1 MSVSEPG
8 KIITPWAESGLKNTI
23 PPTANPATG
32 RAGFDQGFSAIN
44 MTAKEAGGIPPFGQ
58 DFNGIFYEI
67 TKILQY
73 MQAGGQPTFDAD
85 FAAAIGGYP
94 AGAILSSDDG
104 MSLFRSVADGN
115 ATDPNLGGEGWTRP
129 DLQIME
135 LYRRSYAEAGYNV
148 AGTFQAGFT
157 YVNANDVG
165 IDLATGK
172 GYTGPAGPVA
182 AGTNPASGGF
192 VDRSA
197 VVISIA
203 ETFRLDPIYGAA
215 WAAGA
220 IATDLKQWFTYG
232 GTVWAPLSIPATLP
246 ASPSYSGWVQLAS
259 DGNFRPSQFGAAGDA
274 DINTTPT
281 DDTAAF
287 ERALTYCASIGRN
300 LIPDFGKPRYSV
312 DSVAIPIGI
321 TRFRRF
327 KFKAR
332 TAVEHLVYTKGPQFP
347 GGSSGIRCD
356 IYGND
361 GDCNDL
367 ALRFITLN
375 GVSFSEVK
383 RNKST
388 GHKVAADSTGIKVWF
403 NCNNLDIEKNEI
415 RQIQDPDAGVGSLNI
430 SCIQVSAET
439 TSVYGG
445 IDVAGSPT
453 YPATTTVTDI
463 SIRGNKLYN
472 GTHGIQVSGGQRIH
486 IQKNRC
492 DNQTHRNINL
502 SPAVRLVT
510 VSSNTLLNAGSS
522 AVNAAWGCK
531 RIKVHNNTISSF
543 NTSTI
548 GPTGDDAAIQ
558 AYQDIEDIE
567 ITNNEIAGDWKY
579 CVYLANYKKAQ
590 VIGNKFVDGGSLAN
604 IMLESAWFTTT
615 PLPAA
620 APYSKQRP
628 IAVNATTNS
637 YMAEIALNEHGG
649 SSAAIAITASNGKTC
664 ADISIS
670 NENIRGSGR
679 SHYVHIYSES
689 VALCDAAVSMIGVRG
704 SALAGSSVSVN
715 KYASSIGRSAFKVV
729 SDVVGFE
736 DSSIVHNVEP
746 VSGAIS
752 AFYGPIIAVVS
763 GTVTDIT
770 GGAVGQRITLRLAS
784 GVVITHNSA
793 KIRLKGLSN
802 ATGASANDLLHLINI
817 SGIWFETGRSF

>member
-1 MSVSEPG
+1 MVARIVTKHLAGVEDLLLGSGSVEQ
-8 KIITPWAESGLKNTI
+8 E
-23 PPTANPATG
+23 
-32 RAGFDQGFSAIN
+32 RAGDLY
-44 MTAKEAGGIPPFGQ
+44 P
-58 DFNGIFYEI
+58 I
-67 TKILQY
+67 TKLSTVWVANSAAELAYIDTQKFTKAIVGAALY
-73 MQAGGQPTFDAD
+73 YWTGTEWKTNY
-85 FAAAIGGYP
+85 FANIGAAFGLNMAHGSEWMP
-94 AGAILSSDDG
+94 GAT
-104 MSLFRSVADGN
+104 
-115 ATDPNLGGEGWTRP
+115 ATDIKSWFVYAGE
-129 DLQIME
+129 
-135 LYRRSYAEAGYNV
+135 
-148 AGTFQAGFT
+148 
-157 YVNANDVG
+157 
-165 IDLATGK
+165 
-172 GYTGPAGPVA
+172 
-182 AGTNPASGGF
+182 
-192 VDRSA
+192 
-197 VVISIA
+197 
-203 ETFRLDPIYGAA
+203 
-215 WAAGA
+215 
-220 IATDLKQWFTYG
+220 
-232 GTVWAPLSIPATLP
+232 VWAPLSAPVELP
-246 ASPSYSGWVQLAS
+246 SVPDYTSFVRLAS
-259 DGNFRPSQFGAAGDA
+259 DGVFRPSQFGAVGDA
-274 DINTTPT
+274 DTNLTPT

-287 ERALTYCASIGRN
+287 SRALAYCTSIGRN
-300 LIPDFGKPRYSV
+300 LVPDFGRPRYSV

-332 TAVEHLVYTKGPQFP
+332 TEVEHLVYTKGPRFQ

-361 GDCNDL
+361 GNCNRL
-367 ALRFITLN
+367 AKRFITLN
-375 GVSFSEVK
+375 GIEHSEIK
-383 RNKST
+383 KNKTT
-388 GHKVAADSTGIKVWF
+388 GLFYIADSTGIKVWF
-403 NCNNLDIEKNEI
+403 NCNNLDIEKNEVS
-415 RQIQDPDAGVGSLNI
+415 QVQDPYAGVGSLNI
-430 SCIQVSAET
+430 SCIQISAET

-445 IDVAGSPT
+445 IDAGGVPT

-463 SIRGNKLYN
+463 NISGNKLYN
-472 GTHGIQVSGGQRIH
+472 GTHGIQVSGGLRIG
-486 IQKNRC
+486 IRKNRC
-492 DNQTHRNINL
+492 DNQTHRNVNI
-502 SPAVRLVT
+502 SPAARFVT
-510 VSSNTLLNAGSS
+510 VASNTLLNAGSS

-543 NTSTI
+543 NTSVI
-548 GPTGDDAAIQ
+548 GPGGDDAAIQ

-567 ITNNEIAGDWKY
+567 ITYNEIAGDWKY

-590 VIGNKFVDGGSLAN
+590 VIGNKLVNGGSIAN

-620 APYSKQRP
+620 AKYSKQRP
-628 IAVNATTNS
+628 SAVNATTNS

-689 VALCDAAVSMIGVRG
+689 VALCDAAISMLGVRG

-715 KYASSIGRSAFKVV
+715 KYASNIGRSAFNVV

-770 GGAVGQRITLRLAS
+770 GGAVGQRITLRLSS

-793 KIRLKGLSN
+793 KIRLKGLVN
-802 ATGASANDLLHLINI
+802 VTGASANDLLHLINI

>member
-1 MSVSEPG
+1 MSKIDLDPITSGYNLSKINSNFQKVEDELNNKVLYRNPPAGEPNSMSSNLDMNSQSILNAS
-8 KIITPWAESGLKNTI
+8 KIS
-23 PPTANPATG
+23 
-32 RAGFDQGFSAIN
+32 S
-44 MTAKEAGGIPPFGQ
+44 
-58 DFNGIFYEI
+58 
-67 TKILQY
+67 KILE
-73 MQAGGQPTFDAD
+73 
-85 FAAAIGGYP
+85 
-94 AGAILSSDDG
+94 
-104 MSLFRSVADGN
+104 
-115 ATDPNLGGEGWTRP
+115 LGGVQVVPTSLAVDPYNGTREA
-129 DLQIME
+129 L
-135 LYRRSYAEAGYNV
+135 RRSYEEAGYNV
-148 AGTFQAGFT
+148 VGTFQAGFT
-157 YVNANDVG
+157 IVNANDVG
-165 IDLATGK
+165 IDEATGK
-172 GYTGPAGPVA
+172 GYTGPAGPVD
-182 AGTNPASGGF
+182 AGTDPASGGF
-192 VDRSA
+192 VDRSK
-197 VVISIA
+197 VVISI
-203 ETFRLDPIYGAA
+203 GAA
-215 WAAGA
+215 FGLNMAHGSEWTPGVT
-220 IATDLKQWFTYG
+220 ATDITNWYVYG
-232 GTVWAPLSIPATLP
+232 GEVWSPLSVPTVLP
-246 ASPSYSGWVQLAS
+246 ISPDYTSFVRLAV
-259 DGNFRPSQFGAAGDA
+259 DGNFRPSQFGAVGDA
-274 DINTTPT
+274 DTNPTPT
-281 DDTAAF
+281 DDTAALS
-287 ERALTYCASIGRN
+287 RGLAYCASIGRN
-300 LIPDFGKPRYSV
+300 LVPDFGKPRYSV
-312 DSVAIPIGI
+312 DSVAIPIGVS
-321 TRFRRF
+321 RFRRF

-445 IDVAGSPT
+445 IDGGGVPT

-463 SIRGNKLYN
+463 NIYKNKLYN
-472 GTHGIQVSGGQRIH
+472 GTHGVQVSGGQRIN
-486 IQKNRC
+486 ISKNRC

-543 NTSTI
+543 NTSII

-649 SSAAIAITASNGKTC
+649 SSAAIAITASNGKAC
-664 ADISIS
+664 SDISIS

-689 VALCDAAVSMIGVRG
+689 VALCDAAISMLGVRG
-704 SALAGSSVSVN
+704 SALAGSSASVN
-715 KYASSIGRSAFKVV
+715 KYASNIGRSAFKVV

-746 VSGAIS
+746 ASGVIS

-784 GVVITHNSA
+784 GAVITHNSA
-793 KIRLKGLSN
+793 KIRLKGLVN
-802 ATGASANDLLHLINI
+802 VTGTSANDLLHLINI
-817 SGIWFETGRSF
+817 SGIWFEIGRSF